1 MILRYSGSFFVKFF
15 VFHWCPLLCGM
26 DRTRNKMADRIMRS
40 RFNPDAEIHDWGITV
55 KELVHQL
62 RHGGEQ
68 ADDFLEGMANMA
80 AARIRL
86 ILPKDAVHKAE
97 SAPVNPAI
105 VRKKPKKSKNMELF

>member
-1 MILRYSGSFFVKFF
+1 
-15 VFHWCPLLCGM
+15 
-26 DRTRNKMADRIMRS
+26 MADRIKRS
-40 RFNPDAEIHDWGITV
+40 RFSPEAEIHDWGITV
-55 KELVHQL
+55 EELIRQL

-86 ILPKDAVHKAE
+86 LLPKDAVHKSD

-105 VRKKPKKSKNMELF
+105 ARKKRKKSKNMELF